1 MHLWNTLV
9 SYTVFPLTSGGVD
22 ILLGSAQG
30 LSEDEALYSL
40 MSDLYGSVDFDDG
53 ELGVFEELGDTINEE
68 DDSGS
73 NSEAWVQ
80 GVLVDEDEEEVEGY
94 GWFREWVPTPTSPS
108 PPPPSPPRPRT
119 PEPLG
124 RGPITMRKLRQ
135 SLDEAAQKPKFFCCV
150 CCRILFDDAGEV
162 FYCTLSNAVADDITL
177 DQIEWPCYQ
186 YNTRLARKNGQI
198 VACKTHKVID
208 NKALDLVS
216 TIQGQRNFEVY
227 ENKDTRKKEIMWLHG
242 LLYRSQC

>member
-1 MHLWNTLV
+1 MHALWNTLV
-9 SYTVFPLTSGGVD
+9 SYRVFPLTSGGVD
-22 ILLGSAQG
+22 ILLGSMQG

-40 MSDLYGSVDFDDG
+40 MSDLYRSVDFDNG
-53 ELGVFEELGDTINEE
+53 ELSVFEELGNTTNEE

-80 GVLVDEDEEEVEGY
+80 GVLVDEDEKEVEGY
-94 GWFREWVPTPTSPS
+94 EWFREWVPTPTSPL
-108 PPPPSPPRPRT
+108 PPPPPWMPK
-119 PEPLG
+119 PLG
-124 RGPITMRKLRQ
+124 RGPITVRKLRQ

-150 CCRILFDDAGEV
+150 CCQILFNDAGEV

-177 DQIEWPCYQ
+177 DQIKWPCYQ
-186 YNTRLARKNGQI
+186 YSTRLARKNGQI
-198 VACKTHKVID
+198 VACKTYKVID
-208 NKALDLVS
+208 NKALDQVS

-227 ENKDTRKKEIMWLHG
+227 ENKDTRKKQLMWLYG